1 MQNVNLLPEGHAQT
15 ERSKR
20 RLIISGAVVIAAFL
34 TMSGFGRVL
43 TRRIEQKQRGVALL
57 EGRLGDLKIAR
68 AELAAHNQTL
78 QRLARKYA
86 LIETVSRNRHWAS
99 YLAHLAAAAN
109 EDIVL
114 TRAHISPVQA
124 DANAAAK
131 KKRGSLTAP
140 APGTNTRVKE
150 VDKTRPKKLVLLL
163 EGYAA
168 SNTDITRFIAALSS
182 HDVFEKVTFKG
193 SQTAQINAK
202 PLSKFELECPIR
214 YAPRKRTVPVPN
226 IQPAQAPAGT
236 NQPTLLSKST
246 APTKGGRP

>member
-1 MQNVNLLPEGHAQT
+1 MQTINLLPQGYAQT

-20 RLIISGAVVIAAFL
+20 RLLISGAVVVAAFL
-34 TMSGFGRVL
+34 AMFGVGRLMSQ
-43 TRRIEQKQRGVALL
+43 RIELKRRGTAQR
-57 EGRLGDLKIAR
+57 EGRQGDLKIAR

-86 LIETVSRNRHWAS
+86 LIETVSRNRRWAS
-99 YLAHLAAAAN
+99 YLAHLAAATN

-114 TRAHISPVQA
+114 TRAHISPVQG
-124 DANAAAK
+124 DANPAAT
-131 KKRGSLTAP
+131 KRRGALTAP
-140 APGTNTRVKE
+140 APGANLPVKE

-182 HDVFEKVTFKG
+182 HDIFEKVTFKG

-214 YAPRKRTVPVPN
+214 YAPRRRATPVPN
-226 IQPAQAPAGT
+226 VQPAQGPADAD
-236 NQPTLLSKST
+236 QPTLLSKST
-246 APTKGGRP
+246 APSEGGRQ

>member
-1 MQNVNLLPEGHAQT
+1 MQTINLLPQGYAQT

-20 RLIISGAVVIAAFL
+20 RLLISGAVVIAAFL
-34 TMSGFGRVL
+34 AMFGFGRL
-43 TRRIEQKQRGVALL
+43 MSQRIEQKRRGSALL

-214 YAPRKRTVPVPN
+214 YAPRKRTAPVPN
-226 IQPAQAPAGT
+226 VQPAQVPADT
-236 NQPTLLSKST
+236 SQPTLLSKST
-246 APTKGGRP
+246 APTEGGRP